1 MPLLIIDNA
10 HLAFGMAPLLDG
22 VQLVVEAGERIGLI
36 GRNGTGKSS
45 LLKAVAGEIALDE
58 GTIRRAPGTRIG
70 YVAQES
76 TLDGSLSVLETVE
89 RSALKRPGAS
99 DGDGDRDGGQNWPA
113 RREAQITLSQMQLAA
128 EPLVGTLSG
137 GLRRRV
143 ALACALV
150 AQPDILLLDEP
161 TNHLDLAAIE
171 WLESLLQNYRGSV
184 LVVSHDRRFLDKT
197 VNRIAELDRG
207 RLTLF
212 PGSFAAYMERKR
224 EMLHAEQ
231 LQQQRFDKFLA
242 QEEAWIRKGIE
253 ARRTRSEG
261 RVRRLEALRRD
272 RQARRERIGSVNF
285 QLNSG
290 ERSGELVAELAD
302 VSFRYADK
310 NIIEQ
315 FSTRIIRGD
324 RVGLVGPNG
333 VGKTTLLRLILGELQ
348 PTSGTVR
355 LGTKLNVA
363 YFDQLRVEL
372 DEERTLAETISP
384 GSEFVEIGG
393 QRKHIIGYLS
403 EFLFTPERAR
413 AQVKALSGGERS
425 RLLLARLLT
434 KAANVLVFDEP
445 TNDLDI
451 ETLDL
456 LEQLLQDFPGTVL
469 LVSHDREFLDNVVT
483 QIIGFVGDGRLIET
497 VGGYADWQR
506 MQAQQVQA
514 KAVPISAKP
523 APAPSGP
530 ETKPAPKKLSYKE
543 MRELE
548 AMPAQIAALEQEQ
561 ATIGTQLAEP
571 EFYRTQHA
579 QAAQLQTRYAAIEE
593 QLLQLLERWQTLEQ
607 RKAD

>member
-1 MPLLIIDNA
+1 MPLLIVDNA

-45 LLKAVAGEIALDE
+45 LLKAIAGEIALDE
-58 GTIRRAPGTRIG
+58 GTIRRAPGTRMG
-70 YVAQES
+70 YVAQDT
-76 TLDGSLSVLETVE
+76 TLDGSLTVAETVE
-89 RSALKRPGAS
+89 RSALARPNA
-99 DGDGDRDGGQNWPA
+99 GDADHDQNWHA
-113 RREAQITLSQMQLAA
+113 RREAQITLTQMQLPT

-224 EMLHAEQ
+224 DMLHAEQ

-242 QEEAWIRKGIE
+242 QEETWIRKGIE

-261 RVRRLEALRRD
+261 RVRRLEALRRE
-272 RQARRERIGSVNF
+272 RQARRERIGSVKF
-285 QLNSG
+285 QLSSG

-310 NIIEQ
+310 NIIEH

-355 LGTKLNVA
+355 LGTKLSVA
-363 YFDQLRVEL
+363 YFDQLRAEL
-372 DEERTLAETISP
+372 DEDRTLAETISP

-483 QIIGFVGDGRLIET
+483 QIIGFLGDGRLIET

-506 MQAQQVQA
+506 MQAQHAPA
-514 KAVPISAKP
+514 KAAAVPVKP
-523 APAPSGP
+523 AAVPATAEVRPTS
-530 ETKPAPKKLSYKE
+530 KKLSYKE
-543 MRELE
+543 TRELE

-561 ATIGTQLAEP
+561 AAISARLADP

-579 QAAQLQTRYAAIEE
+579 QAAQLQARFAAIEE
-593 QLLQLLERWQTLEQ
+593 ELLKLLERWQALEQ
-607 RKAD
+607 RKTD

>member
-1 MPLLIIDNA
+1 MPLLIVDNA

-45 LLKAVAGEIALDE
+45 LLKAIAGEFALDE
-58 GTIRRAPGTRIG
+58 GTIRRAPGTRMG
-70 YVAQES
+70 YVAQDS
-76 TLDGSLSVLETVE
+76 TLDGSLTVAETVE
-89 RSALKRPGAS
+89 RSALARPNA
-99 DGDGDRDGGQNWPA
+99 GDGDHDQNWHA
-113 RREAQITLSQMQLAA
+113 RREAQITLTQMQLPP

-224 EMLHAEQ
+224 DMLHAEQ

-242 QEEAWIRKGIE
+242 QEEAWIRKGVE

-272 RQARRERIGSVNF
+272 RQARRERIGNVKF
-285 QLNSG
+285 QLGAG

-310 NIIEQ
+310 NIIEN

-355 LGTKLNVA
+355 LGTKLSVA
-363 YFDQLRVEL
+363 YFDQLRTEL
-372 DEERTLAETISP
+372 DEDRTLAETISP

-393 QRKHIIGYLS
+393 QRKHVIGYLS

-506 MQAQQVQA
+506 MQAQHAPVKTA
-514 KAVPISAKP
+514 P
-523 APAPSGP
+523 APAKAPSA
-530 ETKPAPKKLSYKE
+530 PARAEVRSTAKKLSYKE
-543 MRELE
+543 TRELE
-548 AMPAQIAALEQEQ
+548 AVPAQIAALEQEQ
-561 ATIGTQLAEP
+561 AAISARLADP

-579 QAAQLQTRYAAIEE
+579 QAAQLQTRFAAIEE
-593 QLLQLLERWQTLEQ
+593 ELLSLLERWQALEQ
-607 RKAD
+607 RKTD